1 MGIVTVVTSGKGGV
15 GKSAVSAG
23 LATEL
28 AKKDEKV
35 LIIDADSGL
44 GNLDYIL
51 SIKENL
57 VYDISDIILGN
68 CEITDAIYRSP
79 YIKNLYLIP
88 AAQSKADGLS
98 TKVMKKLISVFSSYY
113 DQVIIDS
120 PAGIGTGFESSIASA
135 DRAIIVANTN
145 PVSLMD
151 SRKVRDILIDSGI
164 NDIRL
169 VINRFSNH
177 YFRKS
182 DLYEDLDTVI
192 DESGIQLIAIVP
204 EDNDILEKFSKG
216 LPLSDKSSAKKAFE
230 RLSARFLGERVP
242 LPSLRKL

>member
-1 MGIVTVVTSGKGGV
+1 
-15 GKSAVSAG
+15 
-23 LATEL
+23 
-28 AKKDEKV
+28 
-35 LIIDADSGL
+35 
-44 GNLDYIL
+44 
-51 SIKENL
+51 
-57 VYDISDIILGN
+57 
-68 CEITDAIYRSP
+68 
-79 YIKNLYLIP
+79 
-88 AAQSKADGLS
+88 
-98 TKVMKKLISVFSSYY
+98 
-113 DQVIIDS
+113 
-120 PAGIGTGFESSIASA
+120 
-135 DRAIIVANTN
+135 
-145 PVSLMD
+145 MD

-242 LPSLRKL
+242 CINCTRCKKRINDTILYCLLWNFK